1 VTTSTYD
8 EVIIVNRQE
17 ILMILVHLATTW
29 QDVLAGTDTAER
41 ATLEAWAQ
49 ITDDALATYGDA
61 ILGIYQN
68 EVVTAF
74 EIDGWDRNADGR
86 VVFSGTPSDRYEY
99 LIGTPNPG
107 RPWVRGQARP
117 VQYLDTDVLTG
128 GSVPV
133 ERTEDQRR
141 AVISQYILTVEDNGS
156 ATLVVPP
163 GQKVTVLTTT
173 A

>member
-1 VTTSTYD
+1 
-8 EVIIVNRQE
+8 
-17 ILMILVHLATTW
+17 MILVHLASTW

-41 ATLEAWAQ
+41 ATMEAWAQ
-49 ITDDALATYGDA
+49 ITDDALAVYGDA
-61 ILGIYQN
+61 VLGIYQN

-74 EIDGWDRNADGR
+74 EIDDWDRNADGR
-86 VVFSGTPSDRYEY
+86 VVFTGYPSDRYEY

-141 AVISQYILTVEDNGS
+141 AVIDRYILTVDGTGS

-173 A
+173 D